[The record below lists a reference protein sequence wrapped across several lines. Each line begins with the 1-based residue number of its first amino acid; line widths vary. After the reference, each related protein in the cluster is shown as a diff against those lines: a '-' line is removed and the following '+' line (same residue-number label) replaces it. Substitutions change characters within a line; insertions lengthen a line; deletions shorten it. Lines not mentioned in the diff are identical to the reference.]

1 MNGSATR
8 LTLYALISAIEADLR
23 THLASI
29 LAGQQNLQQTLGS
42 ELYTKAFERL
52 QKEQGVSAY
61 ITELKDLLPF
71 FDFSD
76 SLQLL
81 NSFSAKLHA
90 DIRQSL
96 ALNAD
101 ALSSVVH
108 VRNRVMH
115 ARPLLHDDFP
125 KIHDLSEKLASLIT
139 TWPNL
144 AQAFCTIKDNPSSVL
159 TGNIPDV
166 DEGQRNHNLPIPDF
180 DETGFLGRDN
190 QAKQLLNLLQGPYPV
205 ISVIGEG
212 GIGKTALALKVA
224 YDVLDDSNFTFDSI
238 VWATAKGSTL
248 SPREIVNIEGAIKDS
263 LGIFTAV
270 STQLS
275 GLPTTNAMGEVLSY
289 LTEFRI
295 LLILDNLETVIDA
308 SIREFLESLP
318 NGSKVLITSRIG
330 LGDFE
335 RRVKLDRLDERD
347 AAYLLRTLAKLRGVD
362 SLAKTPED
370 QLRNYVKRMKC
381 NPGYI
386 KWFVA
391 AVQAGRRPEDV
402 LLNPSLFLDYCLSHV
417 HEYLCPEAKRLLGV
431 LQTIPR
437 HLSLAELAYYVNM
450 ETAPLNSAV
459 QQLLSTN
466 MVSMV
471 SMKAGPSGETQYAL
485 SELAR
490 EYLLKKQ
497 PLLAEDAHILH
508 DLDNRLRLASTETS
522 GSSKANPYSIYTVD
536 ASTVGERIAAR
547 YLLDALHLTNRHDY
561 STARDKVNRAKDLSP
576 HFYEVHRVE
585 AFLNALTGNLDE
597 ARQCYDHAVTLAPN
611 SARLRVWYGGFLL
624 RYMQDPEGA
633 LREFREAS
641 KLAPTAPDHRL
652 EIARAHF
659 QMHQFDA
666 AELELT
672 GIAKSPYLVGL
683 IKRKYWDTLLQLH
696 QRKADFCLRS
706 HDTVICV
713 SALEKLADLYE
724 DCPVYI
730 RDRHVADTLDRAAV
744 SAQRCLSLV
753 IDKAERERVEAILE
767 RLRTEQEGLFYDTAV
782 QSTTQRYRGI
792 VTSLSHN
799 GQRFGFV
806 TPDKEKELFFHFS
819 AVMNLAR
826 NQVPRIN
833 ANMTFDIGM
842 NANGRCAVNCRLE
855 D

>member
-1 MNGSATR
+1 
-8 LTLYALISAIEADLR
+8 
-23 THLASI
+23 
-29 LAGQQNLQQTLGS
+29 
-42 ELYTKAFERL
+42 
-52 QKEQGVSAY
+52 
-61 ITELKDLLPF
+61 
-71 FDFSD
+71 
-76 SLQLL
+76 
-81 NSFSAKLHA
+81 
-90 DIRQSL
+90 
-96 ALNAD
+96 
-101 ALSSVVH
+101 
-108 VRNRVMH
+108 
-115 ARPLLHDDFP
+115 
-125 KIHDLSEKLASLIT
+125 
-139 TWPNL
+139 
-144 AQAFCTIKDNPSSVL
+144 
-159 TGNIPDV
+159 
-166 DEGQRNHNLPIPDF
+166 
-180 DETGFLGRDN
+180 
-190 QAKQLLNLLQGPYPV
+190 
-205 ISVIGEG
+205 
-212 GIGKTALALKVA
+212 
-224 YDVLDDSNFTFDSI
+224 
-238 VWATAKGSTL
+238 
-248 SPREIVNIEGAIKDS
+248 
-263 LGIFTAV
+263 
-270 STQLS
+270 
-275 GLPTTNAMGEVLSY
+275 
-289 LTEFRI
+289 
-295 LLILDNLETVIDA
+295 
-308 SIREFLESLP
+308 
-318 NGSKVLITSRIG
+318 
-330 LGDFE
+330 
-335 RRVKLDRLDERD
+335 
-347 AAYLLRTLAKLRGVD
+347 
-362 SLAKTPED
+362 
-370 QLRNYVKRMKC
+370 MKC